1 MTCSPK
7 LPIADWVVLNEREE
21 KSMRSWSTFA
31 PRANPMKHLVTGF
44 VVLVG
49 TVLAT
54 PSLAQMKDKSDKS
67 GTNPVNFTNDVRLYH
82 EYQDLEGGGT
92 GNITTF
98 EGRTPVFD
106 GKMQLRTRIPY
117 KWVDNNATIDESD
130 LGDINVRALIVPFI
144 DLKKTGTA
152 LALGLEVFLPTAGK
166 DALGEGKISLGPQIF
181 GVKFAPFGIKGSL
194 IAPAI
199 QEVFSVAGEGSRA
212 SVHRTQLDVFFLK
225 QSADK
230 KLYAL
235 VDPQYI
241 IDHNNDKQFGLLESD
256 FGYVFDA
263 GFTGYVR
270 PGIGFGPDKPF
281 DWNFEFGIKF
291 IF

>member
-1 MTCSPK
+1 
-7 LPIADWVVLNEREE
+7 
-21 KSMRSWSTFA
+21 
-31 PRANPMKHLVTGF
+31 MKYLAASL

-49 TVLAT
+49 TVLAI
-54 PSLAQMKDKSDKS
+54 PSLAQVKDKSDKS
-67 GTNPVNFTNDVRLYH
+67 GTNPVNFTNDLRLYH
-82 EYQDLEGGGT
+82 EYQDLVGGGT
-92 GNITTF
+92 GHITTF
-98 EGRTPVFD
+98 EGRIPVFG

-117 KWVDNNATIDESD
+117 TSLDNDSTIDESD
-130 LGDINVRALIVPFI
+130 LGDMNVRALIVPFL

-152 LALGLEVFLPTAGK
+152 LALGFEVFLPTAGN
-166 DALGEGKISLGPQIF
+166 DVLGEGKVSLGPQIF
-181 GVKFAPFGIKGSL
+181 GVKFRPFGIKGSL

-225 QSADK
+225 QSKDK

-241 IDHNNDKQFGLLESD
+241 FNHNTDKHFGLLESD

>member
-1 MTCSPK
+1 
-7 LPIADWVVLNEREE
+7 
-21 KSMRSWSTFA
+21 MRINAASIF
-31 PRANPMKHLVTGF
+31 L
-44 VVLVG
+44 LVG
-49 TVLAT
+49 VFLAT
-54 PSLAQMKDKSDKS
+54 PALAQMKDKSDKS

-82 EYQDLEGGGT
+82 EYQELEGGGT

-98 EGRTPVFD
+98 EGRTPVLG
-106 GKMQLRTRIPY
+106 GKIQLRMRIPY
-117 KWVDNNATIDESD
+117 KSLDNDRTIDESD

-152 LALGLEVFLPTAGK
+152 IALGLEAFLPTAGK
-166 DALGEGKISLGPQIF
+166 DVLGEGKLSLGPQIF

-194 IAPAI
+194 VAPAI
-199 QEVFSVAGEGSRA
+199 QEVFSVAGEDDRA
-212 SVHRTQLDVFFLK
+212 SIHRTQLDIFFLK

-241 IDHNNDKQFGLLESD
+241 FDHNNDKHFGLLESD

-263 GFTGYVR
+263 GFTGYAR
-270 PGIGFGPDKPF
+270 PGIGFGPDKPH
-281 DWNFEFGIKF
+281 DWNIEFGVKF